1 MMKRAAVV
9 PVVPVCSEAP
19 GPAARSQRRRPR
31 GPASGRRR
39 RRGGGACWDLRLFC
53 LGCLYELVW
62 LWPCF
67 AAGAALT
74 PGCRSR
80 HARQRPLRRLAG
92 AACLPVSVALSFGLP
107 LDGFCCEM
115 LASPHDARYESGAPN
130 SLRLVG
136 GIGCVRR
143 RIKSLGFL
151 CSRCRGTAAFCPVL
165 RVAVLKTE
173 RARPVGII

>member
-1 MMKRAAVV
+1 MRLRLHAAEQRAASLQTQTAARQAALKEKAELGLELENEHHAQLHFHQQALARALQAHRAARGEAMPAEWVV
-9 PVVPVCSEAP
+9 LR

-80 HARQRPLRRLAG
+80 RAG
-92 AACLPVSVALSFGLP
+92 
-107 LDGFCCEM
+107 
-115 LASPHDARYESGAPN
+115 
-130 SLRLVG
+130 
-136 GIGCVRR
+136 
-143 RIKSLGFL
+143 
-151 CSRCRGTAAFCPVL
+151 
-165 RVAVLKTE
+165 
-173 RARPVGII
+173 